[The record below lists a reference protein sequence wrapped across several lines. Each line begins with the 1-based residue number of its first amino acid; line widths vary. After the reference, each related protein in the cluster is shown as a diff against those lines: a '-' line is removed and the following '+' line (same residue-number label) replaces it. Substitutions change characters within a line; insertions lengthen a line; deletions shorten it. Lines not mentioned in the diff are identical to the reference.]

1 MSEQQQ
7 TASGKCAC
15 MGAGPALTDF
25 LERMG
30 PSEEVKAHFRAA
42 RLEVLKGIRALLDAR
57 IEQLSR
63 TGEEKGST
71 IPVE

>member
-1 MSEQQQ
+1 MSEQQ
-7 TASGKCAC
+7 TSGKCVC
-15 MGAGPALTDF
+15 MGAGPMLTDF

-30 PSEEVKAHFRAA
+30 PPEDVKAHFRAA
-42 RLEVLKGIRALLDAR
+42 RVEILKGIRAMIDAR

-63 TGEEKGST
+63 TEEKGAS

>member
-1 MSEQQQ
+1 MSEPNK
-7 TASGKCAC
+7 AGACVC
-15 MGAGPALTDF
+15 MGAGPALTEF

-30 PSEEVKAHFRAA
+30 PPEDVKAHFRAA
-42 RLEVLKGIRALLDAR
+42 RVEFLKGIRALIDQR

-63 TGEEKGST
+63 TEEKGAT